1 MMKKI
6 SLLFILLSAVLL
18 LTGCGKEKKETVK
31 NVEGTLPE
39 IMEKVYKDLP
49 ADHTPMGL
57 DNIELNDE
65 NIEGYIGTKDIEYTE
80 AIARESMMGSIAHST
95 VLIRTKEDADIKS
108 IKEKIKEN
116 VNPRKWICVGVE
128 PENVIIKNKG
138 NLIIVI
144 IVEDEVGRES
154 IDKGFDKL

>member
-6 SLLFILLSAVLL
+6 SLLVILLSAVLL
-18 LTGCGKEKKETVK
+18 IAGCEKEEKVK
-31 NVEGTLPE
+31 NVEGTLTE
-39 IMEKVYKDLP
+39 IMEKIYKDLP
-49 ADHTPMGL
+49 ADNTPSGL

-95 VLIRTKEDADIKS
+95 VLIRTKDDADIES
-108 IKEKIKEN
+108 IKTKIKEN

-144 IVEDEVGRES
+144 IIEDEVGRES